1 MDMHEGPS
9 LNLWPD
15 GWSLW
20 PALRRDTADGSFI
33 PVIDGLR
40 FIAIMAVVLYHLQD
54 YVVVKTGR
62 SGSGDWLALLMGQGY
77 IGVQL
82 FFAISGFIIARP
94 FLNGTA
100 PGLKRY
106 FVRRLTRLEPPYLIN
121 LLLVYILLVA
131 VLGANPIA
139 LLPHLLASALY
150 LHNILFGGMSEINFL
165 AWSLEVE
172 FQFYVLAPALLAG
185 LIALGVL
192 WRRLALLLL
201 VIAGG
206 WAYRS
211 DPLGEL
217 GVGATLIGYFG
228 FFAAGIF
235 AAEIYVG
242 RWRERPP
249 LDWSWDVV
257 ALVGWAGLLVALL
270 VGTDNRPMLP
280 ICILLAILGSLGGR
294 WSARILGC
302 EPVYVIGGMCYTL
315 YLYHFLTISA
325 VGRFVLPWLGA
336 AHPLWFDLLIAG
348 AIIIP
353 IVLAAGTALFLVT
366 EKPFMRW
373 RREGRRLD
381 PNPVPVF
388 SQGQV

>member
-1 MDMHEGPS
+1 MRGGPS
-9 LNLWPD
+9 VNPWPV
-15 GWSLW
+15 GWGLR
-20 PALRRDTADGSFI
+20 PALRRETADGSFI

-62 SGSGDWLALLMGQGY
+62 SGSGDWLALLMSQGY

-94 FLNGTA
+94 FLNGTS
-100 PGLKRY
+100 PGLRRY
-106 FVRRLTRLEPPYLIN
+106 FMRRLTRLEPPYLIN
-121 LLLVYILLVA
+121 LLLVFVLLVT
-131 VLGANPIA
+131 VLGADPVA
-139 LLPHLLASALY
+139 LFPHLLASALY

-185 LIALGVL
+185 LVALGGWL
-192 WRRLALLLL
+192 RRLALLLL

-228 FFAAGIF
+228 FFAAGVL
-235 AAEIYVG
+235 AAEVYVG
-242 RWRERPP
+242 RWGERSP
-249 LDWSWDVV
+249 LAWGWDAV
-257 ALVGWAGLLVALL
+257 AFMGWVGLLVALL
-270 VGTDNRPMLP
+270 VGTDNRPMIP

-294 WSARILGC
+294 WSARILGLA
-302 EPVYVIGGMCYTL
+302 PVYLIGGMCYTL
-315 YLYHFLTISA
+315 YLYHFLIISA
-325 VGRFVLPWLGA
+325 VGRFVLPWLSA
-336 AHPLWFDLLIAG
+336 ARPLWVDLLFTG
-348 AIIIP
+348 AIVVP
-353 IVLAAGTALFLVT
+353 VVLVAGTFLFLLT

-373 RREGRRLD
+373 RREGRGSNRH
-381 PNPVPVF
+381 PVHRV
-388 SQGQV
+388 SQA